1 MLTGAAIVGD
11 RKAFGNSGPQ
21 TGTTA
26 GTGHLGNSAMLVGL
40 GGLYVILQAAWKLCG
55 LCINDQMQIV
65 PSGHSLFSKILLH
78 GTHKDKLEGVC

>member
-1 MLTGAAIVGD
+1 MIAYWC
-11 RKAFGNSGPQ
+11 GNRGRHNSWY
-21 TGTTA
+21 
-26 GTGHLGNSAMLVGL
+26 GHLGNSAMLVGL